1 MKKAPESGVR
11 IIHPRLMFNLLMYR
25 CMETKNF
32 QVVIKSYLEQLPE
45 LDAEFAVKYF
55 DEVDILPYLK

>member
-1 MKKAPESGVR
+1 
-11 IIHPRLMFNLLMYR
+11 MFNLLMYR

-32 QVVIKSYLEQLPE
+32 QVVIKSYLEQLAE

-55 DEVDILPYLK
+55 DEALIPQHYYKIFFLST

>member
-1 MKKAPESGVR
+1 
-11 IIHPRLMFNLLMYR
+11 
-25 CMETKNF
+25 METKNF

>member
-11 IIHPRLMFNLLMYR
+11 IIHLRLMFNLLMYR

-32 QVVIKSYLEQLPE
+32 QVVIKSYLEQLAE
-45 LDAEFAVKYF
+45 LDAEFAVKIF
-55 DEVDILPYLK
+55 